1 MFKNIVVGTDGS
13 DSAAIA
19 VHQAA
24 ALAKTCGA
32 TLHVVHAFSPV
43 SMTAAAF
50 SAGSGGPIIEI
61 DRLNESI
68 ATGGA
73 AVVAEAAAAAAADG
87 VAVQTHNEA
96 GDPTDVLIRAVKDVS
111 ADLLVVGNRGMTG
124 LKRFM
129 LGSVPNK
136 IAHHAPCSLLIVDT
150 TGHAAK

>member
-1 MFKNIVVGTDGS
+1 
-13 DSAAIA
+13 
-19 VHQAA
+19 
-24 ALAKTCGA
+24 
-32 TLHVVHAFSPV
+32 
-43 SMTAAAF
+43 MTAAAF